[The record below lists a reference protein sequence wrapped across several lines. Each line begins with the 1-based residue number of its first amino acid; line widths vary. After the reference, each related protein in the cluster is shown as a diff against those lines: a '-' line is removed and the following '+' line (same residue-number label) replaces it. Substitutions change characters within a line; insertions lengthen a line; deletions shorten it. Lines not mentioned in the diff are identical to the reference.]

1 MKKAYQKNVSKEMK
15 KQKINLYIYEYCF
28 YYNVLKK
35 VQEEEED
42 KILFTISAADLHFKI
57 MFFLIRYDILVIL
70 RSMCCE

>member
-1 MKKAYQKNVSKEMK
+1 MKKAYQKNVSKETK

-42 KILFTISAADLHFKI
+42 NKILFTISAADFT
-57 MFFLIRYDILVIL
+57 F
-70 RSMCCE
+70 